1 MSREQN
7 NLLFIT
13 ALTRHHRRAQ
23 HKMARSRL
31 NFRSSSRLSELL
43 YSFSRLVRAS
53 PNFSHAIV
61 KGMGWCTRKLIHFC
75 ERKLNLMSANPFLL
89 LRFNIFLVW
98 RVVEFFAA
106 RGFASRRFD
115 ECPKTERLADFLR
128 IFSVGCKKIS
138 DSSMIQ
144 RACSRSVL
152 SPTCSVSLCSVL
164 RRKGACSLTRSLRS
178 PAHDMCRDVVIVN
191 GSRRAGEARQG
202 GKPYVRE

>member
-1 MSREQN
+1 MIFFAFSSLACPSFMSREQN

-23 HKMARSRL
+23 HKMARRRL

-89 LRFNIFLVW
+89 LRFISSWCGVLWSFLLLAVLLL
-98 RVVEFFAA
+98 V
-106 RGFASRRFD
+106 ASMSAQKLNGL
-115 ECPKTERLADFLR
+115 P
-128 IFSVGCKKIS
+128 IFSGYFLSVAKKY
-138 DSSMIQ
+138 
-144 RACSRSVL
+144 
-152 SPTCSVSLCSVL
+152 PT
-164 RRKGACSLTRSLRS
+164 
-178 PAHDMCRDVVIVN
+178 
-191 GSRRAGEARQG
+191 EA
-202 GKPYVRE
+202 